1 MFCFYRLFLSGQ
13 RIFGKA
19 QPAMSEKL
27 APLFASLTH
36 GIYVVGVAAC
46 GRKNAFTA
54 AWVMQSSFKPPM
66 LALSINPL
74 HSSFALLKA
83 GGGFTVNVLKS
94 GQRDLAVHFGTPMV
108 GNKLDSISWREA
120 GRGAPILDAAMA
132 WFECELAGE
141 SPSGDHVLVL
151 GQVVNGGLLA
161 EQACAM
167 NYREMADEESAKR
180 LLPGSF
186 RP

>member
-1 MFCFYRLFLSGQ
+1 MSG
-13 RIFGKA
+13 
-19 QPAMSEKL
+19 KL
-27 APLFASLTH
+27 EPLFASLTH
-36 GIYVVGVAAC
+36 GIYVVGVAAG
-46 GRKNAFTA
+46 GRTNAFTA

-83 GGGFTVNVLKS
+83 GGGFTVNVLRS
-94 GQRDLAVHFGTPMV
+94 GQKELAMHFGTPMV
-108 GNKLDSISWREA
+108 GNKLDSIAWREA
-120 GRGAPILDAAMA
+120 GRGAPILDEAMA

-141 SPSGDHVLVL
+141 RPSGDHVLVL
-151 GQVVNGGLLA
+151 GQVVNGGLLEA
-161 EQACAM
+161 LASPM
-167 NYREMADEESAKR
+167 NYREVAAEESAKR